1 MVKNRM
7 TTCMVWYHSVYAN
20 KRAILPIIASIST
33 VRKASNAL
41 ILSWQMFR
49 LHGPCGTFSGTLRAH
64 VPCLKCWPDT
74 GYAQRWLHIKRMER
88 LFKYCCSGPKPGWLS
103 HSCWEWGSVFFKKA
117 YQLVNFWVAILILI
131 MEEESNIFSVLC
143 FIISRNIKT
152 HLKQKRKICAVY
164 GEDAVTNWTCQK

>member
-1 MVKNRM
+1 MSWHTLWVVPVSSGSVKKRHIVKGWHLIIIGTIFCLIKGILKRKWQFFSFSHKYVMVKNRM

-20 KRAILPIIASIST
+20 KQAILPIIASIST
-33 VRKASNAL
+33 VKKASNAL

-74 GYAQRWLHIKRMER
+74 GHAQRWLHIKRMER

-117 YQLVNFWVAILILI
+117 
-131 MEEESNIFSVLC
+131 S
-143 FIISRNIKT
+143 
-152 HLKQKRKICAVY
+152 
-164 GEDAVTNWTCQK
+164 